1 MYRVRSGAVRWL
13 PCPSVAVDFQAL
25 YACWIRSATA
35 SKNRRLAP
43 RRLDSNRGKRF
54 RQLGQFKTA
63 IYDRDVV
70 ESAARRGLDLQAVQG
85 ILTIRSLSYARS
97 PLMLKFAEPERRT
110 YPSTE

>member
-1 MYRVRSGAVRWL
+1 MYRVRSGAVRWH

-70 ESAARRGLDLQAVQG
+70 ESAARRGLDLQAVSINYFHDNPVQG
-85 ILTIRSLSYARS
+85 ILTIRSLSC
-97 PLMLKFAEPERRT
+97 
-110 YPSTE
+110 